1 MKINI
6 ILEYVRKV
14 KPIDFSQKKLN
25 KIINYR
31 MRKRNMTIYLLDFSF
46 YL

>member
-1 MKINI
+1 MNI

-14 KPIDFSQKKLN
+14 KLIDFSQKKLN
-25 KIINYR
+25 KIINYK
-31 MRKRNMTIYLLDFSF
+31 MRKKNMTIYLVDFSF

>member
-1 MKINI
+1 M
-6 ILEYVRKV
+6 LEKSNLL
-14 KPIDFSQKKLN
+14 IFSQKKLN